1 MKKLLTICS
10 FFGVTAFYAQITI
23 TANIPSISA
32 GSSTEAEI
40 KISKGTVANFA
51 KYQMDVPTGIIVS
64 AVDAKSGNF
73 TFENQRAKIVW
84 VSIPSDAE
92 FTIKLKIQA
101 ASNAP
106 NPSVFNQKFY
116 YLENSEKKEAEAPPV
131 SVTING
137 GSGAVASAPAEPSTP
152 APAETKPVEQPVAS
166 TPTETKPVE
175 TAPTKPAEQP
185 VAATPAETK
194 PVETTP
200 AKPTE
205 QPVASTPT
213 ETKPVETA
221 PAKPAE
227 QPVASAPAETKP
239 AETAPVNNNA
249 RTTASEDGMTYKVQI
264 GAFSSQPSKS
274 KYSGLSNVSIDMI
287 NGLYK
292 VTVGKFNSKEDAIKY
307 RDELQSKGFNGFIA
321 KYKNGVRIN

>member
-1 MKKLLTICS
+1 MKKLLTIFS
-10 FFGVTAFYAQITI
+10 LLGVTAFYAQITI
-23 TANIPSISA
+23 TANIPAISA
-32 GSSTEAEI
+32 GSSVEAEI

-51 KYQMDVPTGIIVS
+51 KYQMDVPAGIIVS

-73 TFENQRAKIVW
+73 TFDNQRAKIVW

-137 GSGAVASAPAEPSTP
+137 GSGAVATAPAEPSTP
-152 APAETKPVEQPVAS
+152 APTETKPSEQPVAS
-166 TPTETKPVE
+166 TPTETKPAE
-175 TAPTKPAEQP
+175 TTPAQPVAPAPAEPSTPAPTETKPAEQP
-185 VAATPAETK
+185 V
-194 PVETTP
+194 VSTT
-200 AKPTE
+200 
-205 QPVASTPT
+205 T

-227 QPVASAPAETKP
+227 QPVVSAPAETKP
-239 AETAPVNNNA
+239 AETAPANNNA